1 MPPKQWGA
9 TITIAA
15 ANLCRGK
22 AMSSLRL
29 IAGKARKYQTP
40 APVSNPNICSLST
53 SSFSY
58 MTQEPIKTPAQLL
71 NNNNLGSLPLSQ
83 HGSLPRDASGLHRD
97 HSGGSSLGAQPD
109 DQHQPLPGQSGAGVN
124 ADQLDEKLQRLSLDE
139 PRGDRPFAPG
149 QRVSEY
155 EKALASQA
163 AKQDLGFQV
172 IKRSEPRSDGIRL
185 DNFPNEILT
194 HIFSHL
200 PPDCHSSVA
209 LVSKRFWALVTTH
222 HAWRM
227 AFMRYFPGHTILES
241 NGKAAATN
249 HSAETSFDVVRFET
263 RYFPRLTSLATWR
276 SEYLLRT
283 RHLRSLARGKPG
295 TPPGGGASGRV
306 GRAGKKS
313 SAVLTYNSKLPWQVT
328 GIHAVFLNGKK
339 PPRVMQGAGDLG
351 AASISD
357 PTTGK
362 IEKWGLEDLFTTPQL
377 DEVAPNLV
385 PYGLGEGP
393 AGVPNVMD
401 VSYTYG
407 MISGEGFPGGRP
419 FFRGVNE
426 MRGRYIGTEISAV
439 DAHLDI
445 PKILEMS
452 DAICSV
458 WIAKSS
464 TVTATTQS
472 MCGILTGSALGV
484 ITAYSLGWDTTGP
497 RYANGAVT
505 ARWVISPGV
514 PIISLKVDDSFNQ
527 KRKSS
532 SRVWAVA
539 LNALGEVYYLCDVP
553 IGQPVRASGE
563 DLTRNAWYAGRTV
576 YWHLVEATRRAARED
591 ELDKNATRGAYSPR
605 SPSNDMHLSKDQLVA
620 EAREIEKFMR
630 YKPSHFRKVCDGWDM
645 QRKLEVDF
653 ASDDGKGAGESIFVI
668 DCGVAENR
676 PASIQRYSRSL
687 IPVQVPPSEST
698 TPLAPV
704 STSLF
709 GSIGGFAN
717 RISPI
722 SESQGPLSPPPT
734 PKSPPMP
741 STVLHDWSEQ
751 VLELKGYSHDIILSV
766 ALDNSLPSL
775 FTLGEDPLHTANEAS
790 STTSPWAEHGARE
803 IPGRRTRFIVIGTNS
818 GAVLVWNAR
827 DDDRTREIQP
837 LRIFQTES
845 PEVSAVAASG
855 LYLVHGGSDGLVQ
868 AWDPLSSTVE
878 PIRTINARSNG
889 RVPRHMLVMN
899 PALREDSY
907 SAVGAIYLDPDP
919 TTLQGVVSFGAF
931 LRYWSYG
938 SHGHATG
945 RKRRV
950 RHSDIDTRLASRR
963 QGGAVSD
970 YIASEEAE
978 MHRENEQRAREYSR
992 RLKRF
997 GALGDL
1003 TEEEAILYAQMVSE
1017 EAYHAEEQR
1026 RASDSTAD
1034 ASLDTASSFS
1044 ENTVE
1049 TVTPDPSVIGPSTS
1063 ETNSVAEDDYEQQ
1076 IQQAIRLSLLEGV
1089 NNDAGQSPLESSRG
1103 NSSGDFDFP
1112 VNVTHKLK
1120 GGKKGKLSESSSPS
1134 ASHTPVGGPS
1144 WQTTT
1149 EDEDLA
1155 LALSL
1160 SMQDQ
1165 GGYSPP
1171 PSSDTDVGLG
1181 IQHEEFP
1188 SLPGDGVGKGK
1199 GKSVQRW

>member
-1 MPPKQWGA
+1 
-9 TITIAA
+9 
-15 ANLCRGK
+15 
-22 AMSSLRL
+22 
-29 IAGKARKYQTP
+29 
-40 APVSNPNICSLST
+40 
-53 SSFSY
+53 
-58 MTQEPIKTPAQLL
+58 MTQEPIKTPARLL
-71 NNNNLGSLPLSQ
+71 NNNHLDSLHLSQ
-83 HGSLPRDASGLHRD
+83 HGSLPHDASGLHRH
-97 HSGGSSLGAQPD
+97 HSGSSSHSRPGLD
-109 DQHQPLPGQSGAGVN
+109 DRHQPLPGDGGAGVS
-124 ADQLDEKLQRLSLDE
+124 ADQLDEKLRGLSLDE
-139 PRGDRPFAPG
+139 ARDDRPSAPG
-149 QRVSEY
+149 QRIAEY
-155 EKALASQA
+155 ERALTPQV

-172 IKRSEPRSDGIRL
+172 VKRSEPRPGSDGIRL

-227 AFMRYFPGHTILES
+227 AFLRYFPGHTILET
-241 NGKAAATN
+241 NGEAAATE
-249 HSAETSFDVVRFET
+249 SVTGPSSDVVRFET

-283 RHLRSLARGKPG
+283 RHLRSLARGKPA
-295 TPPGGGASGRV
+295 TPSGGSLSGRV

-328 GIHAVFLNGKK
+328 VIHAVFLNGKK
-339 PPRVMQGAGDLG
+339 PPRVIQGAGDLG

-362 IEKWGLEDLFTTPQL
+362 IEKWGVEDLFTTPQL
-377 DEVAPNLV
+377 DEVAPDLV

-393 AGVPNVMD
+393 AGIPNVMD

-426 MRGRYIGTEISAV
+426 MRGRYLGAEISAV
-439 DAHLDI
+439 DAHRDI
-445 PKILEMS
+445 PKIPEMS

-458 WIAKSS
+458 WISKSS
-464 TVTATTQS
+464 TVTSTTQS

-497 RYANGAVT
+497 RYANGDVT
-505 ARWVISPGV
+505 ARWIISPGV

-527 KRKSS
+527 KRKTS

-553 IGQPVRASGE
+553 VGNPVRASGE

-576 YWHLVEATRRAARED
+576 YWHLLEPTRRVARAD
-591 ELDKNATRGAYSPR
+591 ELDKNATRGTYSPR
-605 SPSNDMHLSKDQLVA
+605 SPSNSMHLSKDQLVA
-620 EAREIEKFMR
+620 EAREIEKFIR
-630 YKPSHFRKVCDGWDM
+630 YKPSHFRKVCEGWDM

-653 ASDDGKGAGESIFVI
+653 ASDDGKGAGEIIFVI
-668 DCGVAENR
+668 DCGVADDR
-676 PASIQRYSRSL
+676 PAAIKRLSRSL
-687 IPVQVPPSEST
+687 IPVQVPPSKLT

-722 SESQGPLSPPPT
+722 SESQTPLSPPPT

-741 STVLHDWSEQ
+741 STVIHDWSEQ
-751 VLELKGYSHDIILSV
+751 VLELKGYTHDIISSV
-766 ALDNSLPSL
+766 ALDNSPPSL

-790 STTSPWAEHGARE
+790 STTSPWADHGARE

-818 GAVLVWNAR
+818 GVVLVWNAR
-827 DDDRTREIQP
+827 DDDRACEIQP

-868 AWDPLSSTVE
+868 AWDPLASTVE

-889 RVPRHMLVMN
+889 RVPRQMLAMN

-907 SAVGAIYLDPDP
+907 SAVRAICLDPDP

-938 SHGHATG
+938 SQGHATG

-950 RHSDIDTRLASRR
+950 RHSDMDARLASRR
-963 QGGAVSD
+963 QGAAVSD

-978 MHRENEQRAREYSR
+978 MHRENEQQARECNR

-1017 EAYHAEEQR
+1017 EAFHAQEQR
-1026 RASDSTAD
+1026 RASDSAAD

-1049 TVTPDPSVIGPSTS
+1049 TLTPDPSVIGPSAS
-1063 ETNSVAEDDYEQQ
+1063 ETNGVIEDEYEQQ

-1089 NNDAGQSPLESSRG
+1089 NNDVEQSPLESSRG
-1103 NSSGDFDFP
+1103 NSSGDFDLS
-1112 VNVTHKLK
+1112 VNVKYSHV
-1120 GGKKGKLSESSSPS
+1120 GVKKGKQSESSSPPT
-1134 ASHTPVGGPS
+1134 SHTPIGGPS
-1144 WQTTT
+1144 WQTAT

-1165 GGYSPP
+1165 GRFSSP

-1181 IQHEEFP
+1181 IQQDEFP
-1188 SLPGDGVGKGK
+1188 SLPDDGIGEGKGK
-1199 GKSVQRW
+1199 GVQRW

>member
-1 MPPKQWGA
+1 
-9 TITIAA
+9 
-15 ANLCRGK
+15 
-22 AMSSLRL
+22 
-29 IAGKARKYQTP
+29 
-40 APVSNPNICSLST
+40 
-53 SSFSY
+53 
-58 MTQEPIKTPAQLL
+58 MTQEPLKTPAPLL
-71 NNNNLGSLPLSQ
+71 TNNHLDALHLSQ
-83 HGSLPRDASGLHRD
+83 HGSLPRDASGLDRGL
-97 HSGGSSLGAQPD
+97 SGSLGSQRLCHGQ
-109 DQHQPLPGQSGAGVN
+109 DQHQPLPGDDAGVN
-124 ADQLDEKLQRLSLDE
+124 ADQLDEKLRRLSLDE
-139 PRGDRPFAPG
+139 ALDDRTSVPG
-149 QRVSEY
+149 QRISEY
-155 EKALASQA
+155 EKALTSQA
-163 AKQDLGFQV
+163 AKQSLGFQV
-172 IKRSEPRSDGIRL
+172 VKRSEPRSDGIRL

-241 NGKAAATN
+241 NRRAATA
-249 HSAETSFDVVRFET
+249 SSVTGSSYDVMRFET

-295 TPPGGGASGRV
+295 TPPGGSLSGRV

-328 GIHAVFLNGKK
+328 NLHAVFLNGKK

-351 AASISD
+351 AATISD

-362 IEKWGLEDLFTTPQL
+362 TEKWGLEDLFTTPQL
-377 DEVAPNLV
+377 DEVAPNLL
-385 PYGLGEGP
+385 PYGLGDGP
-393 AGVPNVMD
+393 VGVPNVMD

-407 MISGEGFPGGRP
+407 MICGEGFPGGRP

-426 MRGRYIGTEISAV
+426 MRGRYIGSEISAV
-439 DAHLDI
+439 DTHLDI
-445 PKILEMS
+445 PKIPEMS

-464 TVTATTQS
+464 TVTSTAQS
-472 MCGILTGSALGV
+472 MCGILTGSALGI

-497 RYANGAVT
+497 RYANGDVT
-505 ARWVISPGV
+505 ARWAISPGV

-532 SRVWAVA
+532 SRIWAVA

-553 IGQPVRASGE
+553 VGKPVRATGE
-563 DLTRNAWYAGRTV
+563 DLTRNAWYAGRTA
-576 YWHLVEATRRAARED
+576 YWHLLEATRRVARED
-591 ELDKNATRGAYSPR
+591 ELDKNATRGGYSPR
-605 SPSNDMHLSKDQLVA
+605 SPSAGMHLSQEQLVA
-620 EAREIEKFMR
+620 EAREIEKYMR
-630 YKPSHFRKVCDGWDM
+630 YRPSHFRKVCEGWDM

-668 DCGVAENR
+668 DCGLAENR
-676 PASIQRYSRSL
+676 PAGIQRYSRSL
-687 IPVQVPPSEST
+687 IPVQATPSEST

-704 STSLF
+704 TTSLF

-717 RISPI
+717 RISPV
-722 SESQGPLSPPPT
+722 SESHTPLSPPPT
-734 PKSPPMP
+734 PMSPPVP
-741 STVLHDWSEQ
+741 STVIHDWSEQ
-751 VLELKGYSHDIILSV
+751 AFELKGYSHDVVTSV
-766 ALDNSLPSL
+766 ALDNSLSSL

-790 STTSPWAEHGARE
+790 STTSPWADHGARE
-803 IPGRRTRFIVIGTNS
+803 IPGRRTRFIAIGTNS

-827 DDDRTREIQP
+827 DDDRARGIQP
-837 LRIFQTES
+837 LRILQTES
-845 PEVSAVAASG
+845 PEVTAVAASG

-868 AWDPLSSTVE
+868 AWDPLASTVE

-899 PALREDSY
+899 PALQENTY
-907 SAVGAIYLDPDP
+907 FAVRAICLDPDS

-938 SHGHATG
+938 SNGHTTG

-950 RHSDIDTRLASRR
+950 RHSDMDARLASRR
-963 QGGAVSD
+963 QGHAVSG

-978 MHRENEQRAREYSR
+978 MRRENEQQAREHSR

-1017 EAYHAEEQR
+1017 EAHHAEEQR
-1026 RASDSTAD
+1026 RASDSAAD
-1034 ASLDTASSFS
+1034 ASLDTASSVS
-1044 ENTVE
+1044 ENTVS
-1049 TVTPDPSVIGPSTS
+1049 TLTPDPSVVGPSAPETS
-1063 ETNSVAEDDYEQQ
+1063 GVVEDEYEQQ
-1076 IQQAIRLSLLEGV
+1076 IQQAIRLSLMEGV
-1089 NNDAGQSPLESSRG
+1089 NNDVAHSPIESSRG

-1112 VNVTHKLK
+1112 VNVRYKLK
-1120 GGKKGKLSESSSPS
+1120 GGKKGKQSESSSPS
-1134 ASHTPVGGPS
+1134 ASHTPIVDGPS

-1165 GGYSPP
+1165 ERYSPP
-1171 PSSDTDVGLG
+1171 PQSSDADLG
-1181 IQHEEFP
+1181 ISVQHEEFP
-1188 SLPGDGVGKGK
+1188 SLPGDGAGKVK

>member
-1 MPPKQWGA
+1 
-9 TITIAA
+9 
-15 ANLCRGK
+15 
-22 AMSSLRL
+22 
-29 IAGKARKYQTP
+29 
-40 APVSNPNICSLST
+40 
-53 SSFSY
+53 
-58 MTQEPIKTPAQLL
+58 MTQEPLKTPAQLPA
-71 NNNNLGSLPLSQ
+71 NNHLDSLQLPQ
-83 HGSLPRDASGLHRD
+83 HGSLHRDASGPGRGLP
-97 HSGGSSLGAQPD
+97 GFSLGSQRLRLDPAE
-109 DQHQPLPGQSGAGVN
+109 HQGREAGVN
-124 ADQLDEKLQRLSLDE
+124 AERLDEKLQQLSLD
-139 PRGDRPFAPG
+139 GAHDGRPSVPG
-149 QRVSEY
+149 QRVYEY
-155 EKALASQA
+155 EKASTPQAS
-163 AKQDLGFQV
+163 KQGLGFQV
-172 IKRSEPRSDGIRL
+172 IKRSEPHADGL
-185 DNFPNEILT
+185 SLEDFPNEILT

-227 AFMRYFPGHTILES
+227 AFMRFFPGHTILEN
-241 NGKAAATN
+241 NGKAAAAT
-249 HSAETSFDVVRFET
+249 HSMTGPSSDVVRFET
-263 RYFPRLTSLATWR
+263 RYFPRLTPLATWR

-295 TPPGGGASGRV
+295 PPAGGSVSGRV
-306 GRAGKKS
+306 GRGGKKS

-328 GIHAVFLNGKK
+328 NLHAVFLNGKK

-351 AASISD
+351 AATISD

-362 IEKWGLEDLFTTPQL
+362 IEKWGIEDLYTTPQL

-385 PYGLGEGP
+385 PYGLGDGP

-419 FFRGVNE
+419 YFRGVNE
-426 MRGRYIGTEISAV
+426 MRGRYVGAEISAV
-439 DAHLDI
+439 DTHPDI
-445 PKILEMS
+445 PKIPEMS

-472 MCGILTGSALGV
+472 MCGMLTGSALGI

-497 RYANGAVT
+497 RYANGDVT
-505 ARWVISPGV
+505 ARWVVSPGV
-514 PIISLKVDDSFNQ
+514 PIISLKVDDGFNQ

-553 IGQPVRASGE
+553 VGKPGRTTGE
-563 DLTRNAWYAGRTV
+563 DMTRNAWYAGRTA
-576 YWHLVEATRRAARED
+576 YWHLLEATRRVARED
-591 ELDKNATRGAYSPR
+591 EADKNATRGGYSPR
-605 SPSNDMHLSKDQLVA
+605 SPSLDMHLSKEQIVA

-630 YKPSHFRKVCDGWDM
+630 YRPSHFRKVCEGWDM

-668 DCGVAENR
+668 DCGLAENR
-676 PASIQRYSRSL
+676 PVSIQRYSRSL
-687 IPVQVPPSEST
+687 IPVQGTPSESS

-704 STSLF
+704 PTSLF

-717 RISPI
+717 RISPV
-722 SESQGPLSPPPT
+722 SESQAPLSPPPT
-734 PKSPPMP
+734 PKSPPVP
-741 STVLHDWSEQ
+741 STVLHDWFKQGFEF
-751 VLELKGYSHDIILSV
+751 KGHGHDTILSV
-766 ALDNSLPSL
+766 ALDNSLTSL
-775 FTLGEDPLHTANEAS
+775 YTLGEDPLHTANEAS

-803 IPGRRTRFIVIGTNS
+803 IPGRRTRFIIAGTNS

-827 DDDRTREIQP
+827 DDDRTRDIQP
-837 LRIFQTES
+837 LRILQTES

-868 AWDPLSSTVE
+868 AWDPLASTTD

-899 PALREDSY
+899 PALQEETY
-907 SAVGAIYLDPDP
+907 SAAKAIYLDPDS

-938 SHGHATG
+938 SNGHATG

-950 RHSDIDTRLASRR
+950 RHADMDARLASRR
-963 QGGAVSD
+963 QGHAVSG

-978 MHRENEQRAREYSR
+978 MRREDEQQAREHNR

-1003 TEEEAILYAQMVSE
+1003 TEEEALLYAQMVSQ
-1017 EAYHAEEQR
+1017 EAYHVEEQR
-1026 RASDSTAD
+1026 RASDSAAD

-1049 TVTPDPSVIGPSTS
+1049 TLTPDPSVADPVAS
-1063 ETNSVAEDDYEQQ
+1063 ETSGMAEDDEYEQQ

-1089 NNDAGQSPLESSRG
+1089 NNGVEQSPVDSSRG
-1103 NSSGDFDFP
+1103 NSSVDFDQP
-1112 VNVTHKLK
+1112 VNVKYKPK
-1120 GGKKGKLSESSSPS
+1120 GGKKGKQSGASSGGSPS
-1134 ASHTPVGGPS
+1134 ASHTPVGGGAS
-1144 WQTTT
+1144 SSRLSTT

-1155 LALSL
+1155 IALSL

-1165 GGYSPP
+1165 GGGYSPP
-1171 PSSDTDVGLG
+1171 GMSSSTMMGRSAYLEAAAGVDEED
-1181 IQHEEFP
+1181 EFP
-1188 SLPGDGVGKGK
+1188 SLPGEGKGK
-1199 GKSVQRW
+1199 GVQRW

>member
-1 MPPKQWGA
+1 
-9 TITIAA
+9 
-15 ANLCRGK
+15 
-22 AMSSLRL
+22 
-29 IAGKARKYQTP
+29 
-40 APVSNPNICSLST
+40 
-53 SSFSY
+53 
-58 MTQEPIKTPAQLL
+58 MTQEPIKTPKQLL
-71 NNNNLGSLPLSQ
+71 SNSNLDSLHLSQ
-83 HGSLPRDASGLHRD
+83 HGSLPRDASGLRRD
-97 HSGGSSLGAQPD
+97 LSGGLSHSRLGPD
-109 DQHQPLPGQSGAGVN
+109 DQRQPLPDESGAGVN
-124 ADQLDEKLQRLSLDE
+124 ADQLDKKLQRLTLGE
-139 PRGDRPFAPG
+139 ALHDRPSVPG
-149 QRVSEY
+149 QRISEY
-155 EKALASQA
+155 EKALASQT
-163 AKQDLGFQV
+163 AKQDVGFQV
-172 IKRSEPRSDGIRL
+172 VKRSEPRSDGIRL

-227 AFMRYFPGHTILES
+227 AFMRYFPGHTILD
-241 NGKAAATN
+241 NHAKADATN
-249 HSAETSFDVVRFET
+249 SGTATAPSSDILRFET

-295 TPPGGGASGRV
+295 TPAGGTLSGRV
-306 GRAGKKS
+306 GRAGKKN

-328 GIHAVFLNGKK
+328 NIHAVFLNGKK
-339 PPRVMQGAGDLG
+339 PPRVVQGAGDLG
-351 AASISD
+351 AASVSD

-362 IEKWGLEDLFTTPQL
+362 IEKWGLEDLFSMPQL
-377 DEVAPNLV
+377 DEVAPNLL
-385 PYGLGEGP
+385 PYGLGDGP
-393 AGVPNVMD
+393 AGVPNTMD

-407 MISGEGFPGGRP
+407 VVAGEGFPGGRP
-419 FFRGVNE
+419 FFRGINVP
-426 MRGRYIGTEISAV
+426 RGRYIGAEISAV
-439 DAHLDI
+439 DAHPDI
-445 PKILEMS
+445 PKIPEMS

-464 TVTATTQS
+464 AVTSTTQS

-484 ITAYSLGWDTTGP
+484 VTAYSLGWDTTGP
-497 RYANGAVT
+497 RYANGDVT
-505 ARWVISPGV
+505 ARWIISPGV

-527 KRKSS
+527 KRKST

-553 IGQPVRASGE
+553 VGKPVRASGE
-563 DLTRNAWYAGRTV
+563 DMTRNAWYTGRTV
-576 YWHLVEATRRAARED
+576 YWHLLDATRRVARED

-605 SPSNDMHLSKDQLVA
+605 SPSNGMHLSKEQLVA

-630 YKPSHFRKVCDGWDM
+630 YRPSHFRKVCDGWDM

-653 ASDDGKGAGESIFVI
+653 ASDDGKGAGENIFVI
-668 DCGVAENR
+668 DCGTAENR
-676 PASIQRYSRSL
+676 HASIQRYSRSL
-687 IPVQVPPSEST
+687 IPAQKPPSEST
-698 TPLAPV
+698 TPVAPI

-709 GSIGGFAN
+709 GSIGGFDH
-717 RISPI
+717 RISPV
-722 SESQGPLSPPPT
+722 SESQTPLSPPPT
-734 PKSPPMP
+734 PKSPPVP
-741 STVLHDWSEQ
+741 STVIHDWSEQ
-751 VLELKGYSHDIILSV
+751 ALELKGYSHDIITSV

-790 STTSPWAEHGARE
+790 STTSPWADHGSRE

-827 DDDRTREIQP
+827 DDDKTRGIQP
-837 LRIFQTES
+837 LRILQTES

-868 AWDPLSSTVE
+868 AWDPLASIVE
-878 PIRTINARSNG
+878 PIRTINARSNS
-889 RVPRHMLVMN
+889 RVPRQMLVMN
-899 PALREDSY
+899 PALRENTY
-907 SAVGAIYLDPDP
+907 SAVGAIFLDPDP

-938 SHGHATG
+938 SQGHAAG

-950 RHSDIDTRLASRR
+950 RHADMDNRLASRR
-963 QGGAVSD
+963 QGAAVTD

-978 MHRENEQRAREYSR
+978 MHREDEQQAREYSR

-1026 RASDSTAD
+1026 RASDSAAD

-1049 TVTPDPSVIGPSTS
+1049 TVTPDPSIVEPSAS
-1063 ETNSVAEDDYEQQ
+1063 EANGVAESEYEQQ
-1076 IQQAIRLSLLEGV
+1076 IQQAIRLSLMESVGNEG
-1089 NNDAGQSPLESSRG
+1089 GQSPIETSRG
-1103 NSSGDFDFP
+1103 NSSGDFDLP
-1112 VNVTHKLK
+1112 VNVKYK
-1120 GGKKGKLSESSSPS
+1120 PESSKKGKQSESGSPS
-1134 ASHTPVGGPS
+1134 SSHTPVGGPL
-1144 WQTTT
+1144 WQTTS

-1155 LALSL
+1155 IALSL

-1171 PSSDTDVGLG
+1171 PSSDPDVGLG
-1181 IQHEEFP
+1181 AQHEEFP
-1188 SLPGDGVGKGK
+1188 SLPGDGFGKGK
-1199 GKSVQRW
+1199 GKTVQRW

>member
-1 MPPKQWGA
+1 
-9 TITIAA
+9 
-15 ANLCRGK
+15 
-22 AMSSLRL
+22 
-29 IAGKARKYQTP
+29 
-40 APVSNPNICSLST
+40 
-53 SSFSY
+53 
-58 MTQEPIKTPAQLL
+58 
-71 NNNNLGSLPLSQ
+71 
-83 HGSLPRDASGLHRD
+83 
-97 HSGGSSLGAQPD
+97 
-109 DQHQPLPGQSGAGVN
+109 
-124 ADQLDEKLQRLSLDE
+124 
-139 PRGDRPFAPG
+139 
-149 QRVSEY
+149 
-155 EKALASQA
+155 
-163 AKQDLGFQV
+163 
-172 IKRSEPRSDGIRL
+172 
-185 DNFPNEILT
+185 
-194 HIFSHL
+194 
-200 PPDCHSSVA
+200 
-209 LVSKRFWALVTTH
+209 
-222 HAWRM
+222 M

-241 NGKAAATN
+241 NGKAAAAN
-249 HSAETSFDVVRFET
+249 SSDVLRFET

-283 RHLRSLARGKPG
+283 RHLRNLARGKPG
-295 TPPGGGASGRV
+295 TPSGGTLSGRV

-328 GIHAVFLNGKK
+328 NLHAVFLNGKK
-339 PPRVMQGAGDLG
+339 PPRVMQAAGDLG
-351 AASISD
+351 AATISD

-385 PYGLGEGP
+385 PYGLGDGP
-393 AGVPNVMD
+393 AGGPNVMD

-426 MRGRYIGTEISAV
+426 IRGRYIGAEISAV
-439 DAHLDI
+439 DTHLDI
-445 PKILEMS
+445 PKIPEMS

-464 TVTATTQS
+464 SVTSTTQS
-472 MCGILTGSALGV
+472 MCGMLTGSALGI

-497 RYANGAVT
+497 RYANGDVT

-514 PIISLKVDDSFNQ
+514 PIISLKVDDGFNQ
-527 KRKSS
+527 KRKST

-553 IGQPVRASGE
+553 IGKPVRATGE
-563 DLTRNAWYAGRTV
+563 DMTRNAWYAGRTV
-576 YWHLVEATRRAARED
+576 YWHLLEATRRMARED
-591 ELDKNATRGAYSPR
+591 ELDKNATRGGYSPR
-605 SPSNDMHLSKDQLVA
+605 SPSANMHLSRDQLVA

-630 YKPSHFRKVCDGWDM
+630 YRPSHFRKVCEGWDM

-668 DCGVAENR
+668 DCGLAENH
-676 PASIQRYSRSL
+676 PAGIQRYSRSL
-687 IPVQVPPSEST
+687 ISVQATPSEST

-722 SESQGPLSPPPT
+722 SESHTPLSPPPT
-734 PKSPPMP
+734 PKSPPVP
-741 STVLHDWSEQ
+741 STVIHDWSKQ
-751 VLELKGYSHDIILSV
+751 VFDLKGYSHDIVTSA
-766 ALDNSLPSL
+766 ALDNSLSSL

-790 STTSPWAEHGARE
+790 STTSPWADHGARE
-803 IPGRRTRFIVIGTNS
+803 IPGRRTRFILIGTNT
-818 GAVLVWNAR
+818 GAVLIWNAR
-827 DDDRTREIQP
+827 DDDGTRETQP
-837 LRIFQTES
+837 LRILQTES

-868 AWDPLSSTVE
+868 AWDPLASTVE

-889 RVPRHMLVMN
+889 RVPRHMLIMN
-899 PALREDSY
+899 PALHENTY
-907 SAVGAIYLDPDP
+907 AAVRAIYLDPDP

-938 SHGHATG
+938 SNGHTAG

-950 RHSDIDTRLASRR
+950 RHTDMDARLASRR
-963 QGGAVSD
+963 QGHAVSG

-978 MHRENEQRAREYSR
+978 MRRENEQQAREHSR

-1003 TEEEAILYAQMVSE
+1003 TEEEALLYAQMVSE
-1017 EAYHAEEQR
+1017 EAFHAEEQR
-1026 RASDSTAD
+1026 RASDSAAD
-1034 ASLDTASSFS
+1034 ASLDTASSVS
-1044 ENTVE
+1044 ENTVS
-1049 TVTPDPSVIGPSTS
+1049 TLTPDPSVAGPSAS
-1063 ETNSVAEDDYEQQ
+1063 ETSGVPEDEYEQQ
-1076 IQQAIRLSLLEGV
+1076 IQQAIRLSLMEGV
-1089 NNDAGQSPLESSRG
+1089 NNDVAQSPLESSRG
-1103 NSSGDFDFP
+1103 NSSGDFDFS
-1112 VNVTHKLK
+1112 VNVKYKHKA
-1120 GGKKGKLSESSSPS
+1120 GKKGKQSESGSPS

-1144 WQTTT
+1144 QYTAT

-1165 GGYSPP
+1165 GGYSSPP
-1171 PSSDTDVGLG
+1171 QQPSDADLALD
-1181 IQHEEFP
+1181 IQREEFP

>member
-1 MPPKQWGA
+1 
-9 TITIAA
+9 
-15 ANLCRGK
+15 
-22 AMSSLRL
+22 
-29 IAGKARKYQTP
+29 
-40 APVSNPNICSLST
+40 
-53 SSFSY
+53 
-58 MTQEPIKTPAQLL
+58 MTQEPTKTPAELPNDNPL
-71 NNNNLGSLPLSQ
+71 DSLHLSQ
-83 HGSLPRDASGLHRD
+83 HGSLSRDASGLRRD
-97 HSGGSSLGAQPD
+97 HSGGSGVGPQRSRPGPD
-109 DQHQPLPGQSGAGVN
+109 DQHQPLSGDGDGDGDGDAGVDAGVD
-124 ADQLDEKLQRLSLDE
+124 ADRLDEELRRLSLGEARD
-139 PRGDRPFAPG
+139 GRPSAPG
-149 QRVSEY
+149 QRISEY
-155 EKALASQA
+155 EKALTSQA
-163 AKQDLGFQV
+163 ARKGLGFQV
-172 IKRSEPRSDGIRL
+172 VKRSEPRSDGTRL

-227 AFMRYFPGHTILES
+227 AFMRYFPGHTVLES
-241 NGKAAATN
+241 SGKAAAAAATAAAAYG
-249 HSAETSFDVVRFET
+249 AEPCRDVVRFET

-295 TPPGGGASGRV
+295 TPTGGSLSGRV

-328 GIHAVFLNGKK
+328 SIHAVFSNGKK
-339 PPRVMQGAGDLG
+339 PPRVVQGAGDLG
-351 AASISD
+351 AATISD

-362 IEKWGLEDLFTTPQL
+362 IEKWGLEDPFATPQL

-407 MISGEGFPGGRP
+407 MVSGEGFPGGRP

-426 MRGRYIGTEISAV
+426 LRGRYLGAEISAV

-445 PKILEMS
+445 PKIPEMS
-452 DAICSV
+452 DAVCSV

-472 MCGILTGSALGV
+472 VCGILTGSALGV

-497 RYANGAVT
+497 RYANGDVT
-505 ARWVISPGV
+505 ARWAVSPGV
-514 PIISLKVDDSFNQ
+514 PIVSLKADDGLNQ
-527 KRKSS
+527 KRRSS

-553 IGQPVRASGE
+553 VGSPVRAAGE
-563 DLTRNAWYAGRTV
+563 DLTRNAWYAGRTA
-576 YWHLVEATRRAARED
+576 YWHLLEATRRVARGD

-630 YKPSHFRKVCDGWDM
+630 YKPSHFRKVCQGWDM

-653 ASDDGKGAGESIFVI
+653 AGDDGKGAGENVFVI
-668 DCGVAENR
+668 DRGVAENR
-676 PASIQRYSRSL
+676 PARVQRYSRSL
-687 IPVQVPPSEST
+687 MPAQAPSGEST

-704 STSLF
+704 YTTSLF
-709 GSIGGFAN
+709 GSIGGFAH
-717 RISPI
+717 RISPA
-722 SESQGPLSPPPT
+722 SEPQAPLSPPPT

-741 STVLHDWSEQ
+741 STVIHDWSEQ
-751 VLELKGYSHDIILSV
+751 VLELRGHSRDVITSV

-775 FTLGEDPLHTANEAS
+775 FTLGEDPLHVANEAS
-790 STTSPWAEHGARE
+790 STTSPWADHGARE
-803 IPGRRTRFIVIGTNS
+803 IPGRRARFIVIGTDS

-827 DDDRTREIQP
+827 DDDGARQIQP
-837 LRIFQTES
+837 LRILQTES

-868 AWDPLSSTVE
+868 AWDPLASTAE

-899 PALREDSY
+899 PALQQDSY
-907 SAVGAIYLDPDP
+907 HAVGAICLDPDP
-919 TTLQGVVSFGAF
+919 TALQGVVSFGAF
-931 LRYWSYG
+931 MRYWSYG
-938 SHGHATG
+938 SQAHAAG

-978 MHRENEQRAREYSR
+978 MHRENEQQAREYNR

-1003 TEEEAILYAQMVSE
+1003 TEEEAMLYAQMVSE
-1017 EAYHAEEQR
+1017 EAFHADEQR
-1026 RASDSTAD
+1026 RASDSAAD

-1044 ENTVE
+1044 ENTAE
-1049 TVTPDPSVIGPSTS
+1049 TLTPDPSVVGPSAS
-1063 ETNSVAEDDYEQQ
+1063 EANGAADDDEYEQQ
-1076 IQQAIRLSLLEGV
+1076 IQQAVRLSLLEGV
-1089 NNDAGQSPLESSRG
+1089 SNDAGQSSVESSRG
-1103 NSSGDFDFP
+1103 NSSGNFDFP
-1112 VNVTHKLK
+1112 VSVKYKPK
-1120 GGKKGKLSESSSPS
+1120 GGKNGKPSEPSEPS
-1134 ASHTPVGGPS
+1134 ASHHTPVGGPS
-1144 WQTTT
+1144 WQATA

-1165 GGYSPP
+1165 GGCSPR
-1171 PSSDTDVGLG
+1171 PSSSDAGVGLG
-1181 IQHEEFP
+1181 IQDEEFP

-1199 GKSVQRW
+1199 GKGVQRW

>member
-1 MPPKQWGA
+1 
-9 TITIAA
+9 
-15 ANLCRGK
+15 
-22 AMSSLRL
+22 
-29 IAGKARKYQTP
+29 
-40 APVSNPNICSLST
+40 
-53 SSFSY
+53 
-58 MTQEPIKTPAQLL
+58 
-71 NNNNLGSLPLSQ
+71 
-83 HGSLPRDASGLHRD
+83 
-97 HSGGSSLGAQPD
+97 
-109 DQHQPLPGQSGAGVN
+109 
-124 ADQLDEKLQRLSLDE
+124 
-139 PRGDRPFAPG
+139 
-149 QRVSEY
+149 
-155 EKALASQA
+155 
-163 AKQDLGFQV
+163 
-172 IKRSEPRSDGIRL
+172 
-185 DNFPNEILT
+185 
-194 HIFSHL
+194 
-200 PPDCHSSVA
+200 
-209 LVSKRFWALVTTH
+209 
-222 HAWRM
+222 
-227 AFMRYFPGHTILES
+227 MRYFPGHTILEN
-241 NGKAAATN
+241 NGRAATTK
-249 HSAETSFDVVRFET
+249 HGAESSFDVVRFET

-283 RHLRSLARGKPG
+283 RHLRSVARGKPG
-295 TPPGGGASGRV
+295 TPPGGTTSGRI
-306 GRAGKKS
+306 GRSGKKS
-313 SAVLTYNSKLPWQVT
+313 SAVLTYNSKLPWQIT
-328 GIHAVFLNGKK
+328 NIHAVFKNGKK
-339 PPRVMQGAGDLG
+339 PPRVLQGAGDLG
-351 AASISD
+351 AATISD

-385 PYGLGEGP
+385 PYGLGDGP
-393 AGVPNVMD
+393 AGGPNVMD

-407 MISGEGFPGGRP
+407 MVSGEGFPGGRP

-426 MRGRYIGTEISAV
+426 MRGRYIGAEISAV

-445 PKILEMS
+445 PKIPEMM

-464 TVTATTQS
+464 TITATTQS
-472 MCGILTGSALGV
+472 MCGILTGSALGI

-497 RYANGAVT
+497 RYANGDVT
-505 ARWVISPGV
+505 ARWAVSPGV
-514 PIISLKVDDSFNQ
+514 PIISLKVDDGFNQ

-553 IGQPVRASGE
+553 VGKPVRASEE
-563 DLTRNAWYAGRTV
+563 DKTRNAWYAGRTV
-576 YWHLVEATRRAARED
+576 YWHLLEATRRVARED

-605 SPSNDMHLSKDQLVA
+605 SPSNNMHLSKDQLVA

-630 YKPSHFRKVCDGWDM
+630 YRPSHFRKVCDGWDM

-653 ASDDGKGAGESIFVI
+653 ASDDGKGAGENIFVV
-668 DCGVAENR
+668 DCGVTENH
-676 PASIQRYSRSL
+676 PAGIHRYSRAL
-687 IPVQVPPSEST
+687 IPVQVSASESA
-698 TPLAPV
+698 TPLASV

-709 GSIGGFAN
+709 GSIGGFAH

-722 SESQGPLSPPPT
+722 SESQAPLSPPPT
-734 PKSPPMP
+734 PKSPPVP
-741 STVLHDWSEQ
+741 STVIHDWSE
-751 VLELKGYSHDIILSV
+751 LSLDLKGYRHDIISST

-790 STTSPWAEHGARE
+790 STTSPWADHGARE
-803 IPGRRTRFIVIGTNS
+803 IPGRRTRFIVVGTNS

-827 DDDRTREIQP
+827 DDDRTREMQP

-889 RVPRHMLVMN
+889 RVPRHMVVMN
-899 PALREDSY
+899 PALQENTY
-907 SAVGAIYLDPDP
+907 AAVRAIYLDPDP

-938 SHGHATG
+938 SNGHAAV

-1017 EAYHAEEQR
+1017 EAFHAEEQR
-1026 RASDSTAD
+1026 RASDSAAD
-1034 ASLDTASSFS
+1034 ASLDTASSLS

-1049 TVTPDPSVIGPSTS
+1049 TLTPDPSIVGPSS
-1063 ETNSVAEDDYEQQ
+1063 SGANAPAEDEYEQQ
-1076 IQQAIRLSLLEGV
+1076 IQQAIRLSLMEGV
-1089 NNDAGQSPLESSRG
+1089 NNDVAQSPIESSRG

-1112 VNVTHKLK
+1112 VNVSYKLK
-1120 GGKKGKLSESSSPS
+1120 SGKKGKTSESSSPS
-1134 ASHTPVGGPS
+1134 ASHTPIGGPS
-1144 WQTTT
+1144 WRTTT

-1171 PSSDTDVGLG
+1171 PSSHADTGLG
-1181 IQHEEFP
+1181 IRHDEFP
-1188 SLPGDGVGKGK
+1188 SLPGDGVGKAKGK
-1199 GKSVQRW
+1199 GVQRWS

>member
-1 MPPKQWGA
+1 
-9 TITIAA
+9 
-15 ANLCRGK
+15 
-22 AMSSLRL
+22 
-29 IAGKARKYQTP
+29 
-40 APVSNPNICSLST
+40 
-53 SSFSY
+53 
-58 MTQEPIKTPAQLL
+58 MTQEPLKTPAPLL
-71 NNNNLGSLPLSQ
+71 NTNHLDSLHLSQ
-83 HGSLPRDASGLHRD
+83 HGSLPRDASGLGRD
-97 HSGGSSLGAQPD
+97 RSGSSLGAQHLRPGP
-109 DQHQPLPGQSGAGVN
+109 DQHQPLPGGDAGVN
-124 ADQLDEKLQRLSLDE
+124 ADQLDEKLRRLSLDK
-139 PRGDRPFAPG
+139 GLDDRPSVPG
-149 QRVSEY
+149 QRISEY
-155 EKALASQA
+155 EKALNPQA
-163 AKQDLGFQV
+163 AKQGPGFQV

-241 NGKAAATN
+241 NGKAAAAHPLTGP
-249 HSAETSFDVVRFET
+249 SSDVMRFET

-295 TPPGGGASGRV
+295 TPSGGSLSGRV
-306 GRAGKKS
+306 GRAGKKA

-328 GIHAVFLNGKK
+328 NLHAVFLNGKK

-351 AASISD
+351 AATISD

-377 DEVAPNLV
+377 DEAAPNLV
-385 PYGLGEGP
+385 PYGLGDGP

-407 MISGEGFPGGRP
+407 MISGEGFP
-419 FFRGVNE
+419 
-426 MRGRYIGTEISAV
+426 EISAV
-439 DAHLDI
+439 DTHPDI
-445 PKILEMS
+445 PKIPEMS

-464 TVTATTQS
+464 TVTSTTQS
-472 MCGILTGSALGV
+472 MCGMLTGSALGI
-484 ITAYSLGWDTTGP
+484 ITAYSLGWDSTGP
-497 RYANGAVT
+497 RYANGDVT

-539 LNALGEVYYLCDVP
+539 LDALGEVYYLCDVP
-553 IGQPVRASGE
+553 IGKPVRASAE
-563 DLTRNAWYAGRTV
+563 EMTRNAWYAGRTV
-576 YWHLVEATRRAARED
+576 YWHLLEATRRIARED
-591 ELDKNATRGAYSPR
+591 ELDKNATRGGYSPR
-605 SPSNDMHLSKDQLVA
+605 SPSASMHLSQEQLVA

-630 YKPSHFRKVCDGWDM
+630 YRPSHFRKVCEGWDM

-653 ASDDGKGAGESIFVI
+653 ASDDSKGAGESIFVI
-668 DCGVAENR
+668 DCGLAENR
-676 PASIQRYSRSL
+676 PAGIQRYSRSL
-687 IPVQVPPSEST
+687 IPVQASPSEST

-722 SESQGPLSPPPT
+722 SESHTPLSPPPT

-741 STVLHDWSEQ
+741 LTVIHDWSKQEFD
-751 VLELKGYSHDIILSV
+751 LRGYSHDVVTSV
-766 ALDNSLPSL
+766 ALDNSLSSL

-790 STTSPWAEHGARE
+790 SMTSPWADHGARE
-803 IPGRRTRFIVIGTNS
+803 IPGRRTRFIVIGTNR

-837 LRIFQTES
+837 LRILQTES
-845 PEVSAVAASG
+845 PEVTAVAASG
-855 LYLVHGGSDGLVQ
+855 LYLVHGGNDGLVQ
-868 AWDPLSSTVE
+868 AWDPLASTVE

-899 PALREDSY
+899 PALQESTY
-907 SAVGAIYLDPDP
+907 AAVRAIHLDPDP

-938 SHGHATG
+938 SNGHAAG

-950 RHSDIDTRLASRR
+950 RHSDMDARLASRR
-963 QGGAVSD
+963 QGHAVSG

-978 MHRENEQRAREYSR
+978 MRRENEQQAREHSR

-1003 TEEEAILYAQMVSE
+1003 TEEEALLYAQMVSE
-1017 EAYHAEEQR
+1017 EAYNVEEQR
-1026 RASDSTAD
+1026 RASDSAAD
-1034 ASLDTASSFS
+1034 ASLDTASSVS
-1044 ENTVE
+1044 ENTVS
-1049 TVTPDPSVIGPSTS
+1049 TLTPDPSVAGLSAS
-1063 ETNSVAEDDYEQQ
+1063 ETSGVAEDEYEQQ
-1076 IQQAIRLSLLEGV
+1076 IQQAIRLSLMEGV
-1089 NNDAGQSPLESSRG
+1089 NNDVAQSPLDSRG

-1112 VNVTHKLK
+1112 VNVKYKHK
-1120 GGKKGKLSESSSPS
+1120 GGKKGTGSPS

-1144 WQTTT
+1144 RHTTT

-1165 GGYSPP
+1165 ERYSPP
-1171 PSSDTDVGLG
+1171 PQSADADLGLG

-1188 SLPGDGVGKGK
+1188 ILPGDGAGKRK

>member
-1 MPPKQWGA
+1 
-9 TITIAA
+9 
-15 ANLCRGK
+15 
-22 AMSSLRL
+22 
-29 IAGKARKYQTP
+29 
-40 APVSNPNICSLST
+40 
-53 SSFSY
+53 
-58 MTQEPIKTPAQLL
+58 MTQEPLKTPNQLP
-71 NNNNLGSLPLSQ
+71 NNNHLDSLHLSQ
-83 HGSLPRDASGLHRD
+83 HGSLPRDASSLRRD
-97 HSGGSSLGAQPD
+97 HSGGSSHSRLGPD
-109 DQHQPLPGQSGAGVN
+109 GQHQPLPDESGAGVN
-124 ADQLDEKLQRLSLDE
+124 ADQLDDELRRLSLDE
-139 PRGDRPFAPG
+139 ARDDRPSAPG
-149 QRVSEY
+149 QRISEY
-155 EKALASQA
+155 EKALTPQA
-163 AKQDLGFQV
+163 AKQDVGFQV
-172 IKRSEPRSDGIRL
+172 IKRSEPRSDGIHL

-241 NGKAAATN
+241 NDNAATPK
-249 HSAETSFDVVRFET
+249 SVTGPSSDIVRFET

-295 TPPGGGASGRV
+295 TPPGGSLSGRV

-328 GIHAVFLNGKK
+328 NIHAVFLNGKK
-339 PPRVMQGAGDLG
+339 PPRVIQGAGDLG

-362 IEKWGLEDLFTTPQL
+362 IEKWGLEDLFTMPQL

-385 PYGLGEGP
+385 PFGLGDGP
-393 AGVPNVMD
+393 TGIPNIMD

-407 MISGEGFPGGRP
+407 VVSGEGFPGGRP
-419 FFRGVNE
+419 FFRGISVP
-426 MRGRYIGTEISAV
+426 RGRYIGAEISAV
-439 DAHLDI
+439 DAHPDI
-445 PKILEMS
+445 PKIPEMS

-484 ITAYSLGWDTTGP
+484 VTAYSLGWDTTGP
-497 RYANGAVT
+497 RYANGDVT
-505 ARWVISPGV
+505 ARWIISPGV
-514 PIISLKVDDSFNQ
+514 PIVSLKVDDSFNQ

-532 SRVWAVA
+532 SRIWAVA

-553 IGQPVRASGE
+553 VGKPVRGSGE

-576 YWHLVEATRRAARED
+576 YWHLLDATRRVARED

-605 SPSNDMHLSKDQLVA
+605 SPSNNMHLSKDQIVA

-653 ASDDGKGAGESIFVI
+653 ASDDGKGAGENIFVI
-668 DCGVAENR
+668 DCGMAENC

-687 IPVQVPPSEST
+687 IPVQNPSNEST
-698 TPLAPV
+698 TPVAAI

-709 GSIGGFAN
+709 GSIGGFAH

-722 SESQGPLSPPPT
+722 SELQAPLSPPPT

-741 STVLHDWSEQ
+741 STVIHDWSKQ
-751 VLELKGYSHDIILSV
+751 GLELKGYSHDVISSA

-775 FTLGEDPLHTANEAS
+775 FTLGEDLLHTANEAS
-790 STTSPWAEHGARE
+790 SSTSPWADHGSRE

-837 LRIFQTES
+837 LRILQTES

-868 AWDPLSSTVE
+868 AWDPLASTVE

-889 RVPRHMLVMN
+889 RVPRHMLAMN
-899 PALREDSY
+899 PALQENTY
-907 SAVGAIYLDPDP
+907 SAVGAIFLDPDP

-938 SHGHATG
+938 SQGHATG

-950 RHSDIDTRLASRR
+950 RHSDIDGRLASRR
-963 QGGAVSD
+963 QGSAVTD
-970 YIASEEAE
+970 YIATEEAE
-978 MHRENEQRAREYSR
+978 MHRENEHRAREYSR

-1003 TEEEAILYAQMVSE
+1003 TEEEAVLYAQMVSE
-1017 EAYHAEEQR
+1017 EAYRVEEQR
-1026 RASDSTAD
+1026 RASDSAAD

-1049 TVTPDPSVIGPSTS
+1049 TITPDPSVIGPSAS
-1063 ETNSVAEDDYEQQ
+1063 ETNGVADDEYEQQ

-1089 NNDAGQSPLESSRG
+1089 GNDVGQSPIETSRG
-1103 NSSGDFDFP
+1103 NSSGDFDLP
-1112 VNVTHKLK
+1112 VNVKYK
-1120 GGKKGKLSESSSPS
+1120 PGAGKKGKQSESGSPS
-1134 ASHTPVGGPS
+1134 TSHTPIGGPS
-1144 WQTTT
+1144 WQVAT

-1165 GGYSPP
+1165 GSYSPP

-1188 SLPGDGVGKGK
+1188 SLPDDGAGKEKGK

>member
-1 MPPKQWGA
+1 
-9 TITIAA
+9 
-15 ANLCRGK
+15 
-22 AMSSLRL
+22 
-29 IAGKARKYQTP
+29 
-40 APVSNPNICSLST
+40 
-53 SSFSY
+53 
-58 MTQEPIKTPAQLL
+58 MTQEPVKTPTQFP
-71 NNNNLGSLPLSQ
+71 NNSNLDPLHLSQ

-97 HSGGSSLGAQPD
+97 LSGGFSPSRLGFVDQRRQLPD
-109 DQHQPLPGQSGAGVN
+109 ESDAGVN
-124 ADQLDEKLQRLSLDE
+124 ADQLDKKLRRLTLDE
-139 PRGDRPFAPG
+139 AQDGRPSVPG

-155 EKALASQA
+155 EKALASQT
-163 AKQDLGFQV
+163 AKQDFGLQV
-172 IKRSEPRSDGIRL
+172 VKRSEPRSDGIRL

-227 AFMRYFPGHTILES
+227 AFMRYFPGHTILDS
-241 NGKAAATN
+241 HAKADAAK
-249 HSAETSFDVVRFET
+249 SETAPSSDVLRFET

-295 TPPGGGASGRV
+295 TPPGGTLSGRV
-306 GRAGKKS
+306 GRVGKKN

-328 GIHAVFLNGKK
+328 NIHAVFVNGKK
-339 PPRVMQGAGDLG
+339 PPRVVQGAGDLG
-351 AASISD
+351 AASVSD

-362 IEKWGLEDLFTTPQL
+362 IEKWGLEDLFTMPQL
-377 DEVAPNLV
+377 DEVAPNLL
-385 PYGLGEGP
+385 PYGLGDGP
-393 AGVPNVMD
+393 AGVPNTMD

-407 MISGEGFPGGRP
+407 VVAGEGFPGGRP
-419 FFRGVNE
+419 FFRGINVP
-426 MRGRYIGTEISAV
+426 RGRYIGAEISAV
-439 DAHLDI
+439 DAHPDI
-445 PKILEMS
+445 PKIPEMS

-464 TVTATTQS
+464 AVTSTTQS

-484 ITAYSLGWDTTGP
+484 VTAYSLGWDTTGP
-497 RYANGAVT
+497 RYANGDVT
-505 ARWVISPGV
+505 ARWIISPGV

-532 SRVWAVA
+532 ARVWAVA

-553 IGQPVRASGE
+553 VGKPVRASGE
-563 DLTRNAWYAGRTV
+563 DVTRNAWYTGRTV
-576 YWHLVEATRRAARED
+576 YWHLLEATRRVARED
-591 ELDKNATRGAYSPR
+591 ELDKNATRGAYTPR
-605 SPSNDMHLSKDQLVA
+605 SPSNDMHLSKEQLVA

-630 YKPSHFRKVCDGWDM
+630 YRPSHFRKVCDGWDM

-653 ASDDGKGAGESIFVI
+653 ASDDGKGAGENIFVI
-668 DCGVAENR
+668 NCGMAENHR
-676 PASIQRYSRSL
+676 PASIQRFSRSL
-687 IPVQVPPSEST
+687 IPVQRPPSESA
-698 TPLAPV
+698 TPV
-704 STSLF
+704 TSITTSLF
-709 GSIGGFAN
+709 GNIGGFDH
-717 RISPI
+717 RITPV
-722 SESQGPLSPPPT
+722 SESQTPLSPPPT
-734 PKSPPMP
+734 PKSPQMP
-741 STVLHDWSEQ
+741 STVIHDWSEQ
-751 VLELKGYSHDIILSV
+751 ALELRGYGHDTITSV

-790 STTSPWAEHGARE
+790 STTSPWADHGSRE

-827 DDDRTREIQP
+827 DDDKTREIQP
-837 LRIFQTES
+837 LRILQTES

-868 AWDPLSSTVE
+868 AWDPMASAEE
-878 PIRTINARSNG
+878 PIRTINSRSNG
-889 RVPRHMLVMN
+889 RVPRQMLLMN
-899 PALREDSY
+899 PALQENTY
-907 SAVGAIYLDPDP
+907 SAVGAIFLDPDP

-938 SHGHATG
+938 SQGHAAG

-950 RHSDIDTRLASRR
+950 RHADMDNRLASRR
-963 QGGAVSD
+963 QGAAVTD

-978 MHRENEQRAREYSR
+978 MHREDAQRAREYSR

-1017 EAYHAEEQR
+1017 EAYHFEEQL
-1026 RASDSTAD
+1026 RASDSAAD

-1044 ENTVE
+1044 GNTVE
-1049 TVTPDPSVIGPSTS
+1049 TVTPDPSIVGPSAS
-1063 ETNSVAEDDYEQQ
+1063 EANGVAESEYEQQ
-1076 IQQAIRLSLLEGV
+1076 IQQAIRLSLMESV
-1089 NNDAGQSPLESSRG
+1089 NNEGGHSPVETSRG
-1103 NSSGDFDFP
+1103 NSSGDFDFA
-1112 VNVTHKLK
+1112 VKHKPESSSR
-1120 GGKKGKLSESSSPS
+1120 KGKLSVSGSPS
-1134 ASHTPVGGPS
+1134 SSHTPVGGPS

-1149 EDEDLA
+1149 EDEELA
-1155 LALSL
+1155 MALSL

-1165 GGYSPP
+1165 GGSSPP
-1171 PSSDTDVGLG
+1171 QHPSDADE
-1181 IQHEEFP
+1181 HEEFP

-1199 GKSVQRW
+1199 GKGKSVQRW

>member
-1 MPPKQWGA
+1 
-9 TITIAA
+9 
-15 ANLCRGK
+15 
-22 AMSSLRL
+22 
-29 IAGKARKYQTP
+29 
-40 APVSNPNICSLST
+40 
-53 SSFSY
+53 
-58 MTQEPIKTPAQLL
+58 MTQEPLQTPAQLPV
-71 NNNNLGSLPLSQ
+71 NNHLDSPRHSQ
-83 HGSLPRDASGLHRD
+83 HGFLSRDASGLGRG
-97 HSGGSSLGAQPD
+97 HSGFSLRPVPD
-109 DQHQPLPGQSGAGVN
+109 EHQDRDQDQDQDAGVD
-124 ADQLDEKLQRLSLDE
+124 ADRLDAKLRRLSLGDALD
-139 PRGDRPFAPG
+139 DRPSVPG
-149 QRVSEY
+149 QRVYEY
-155 EKALASQA
+155 EKALTPQA
-163 AKQDLGFQV
+163 AKQGPGFLV
-172 IKRSEPRSDGIRL
+172 IKSSEPRSDGIGL
-185 DNFPNEILT
+185 ENFPNEILT

-227 AFMRYFPGHTILES
+227 AFMRFFPGHTILEN
-241 NGKAAATN
+241 NGKAAAVNSMTGP
-249 HSAETSFDVVRFET
+249 SSDVVRFET

-283 RHLRSLARGKPG
+283 RHLRGLARGKPG
-295 TPPGGGASGRV
+295 TPTVSGRV

-328 GIHAVFLNGKK
+328 NVHAVFLNGKK

-351 AASISD
+351 AATIGD

-362 IEKWGLEDLFTTPQL
+362 IEKWGIEDLFATPQL

-385 PYGLGEGP
+385 PYGLGDGP

-419 FFRGVNE
+419 YFRGVNE
-426 MRGRYIGTEISAV
+426 MRGRYIGAEISAV
-439 DAHLDI
+439 DTHPEI
-445 PKILEMS
+445 PKIPEMS

-472 MCGILTGSALGV
+472 MCGMLTGSALGV
-484 ITAYSLGWDTTGP
+484 VTAYSLGWDTTGP
-497 RYANGAVT
+497 RYANGDVT

-514 PIISLKVDDSFNQ
+514 PIVSLKVDDGFNQ

-553 IGQPVRASGE
+553 IGKPGRTTGE
-563 DLTRNAWYAGRTV
+563 DMTRNAWYAGRTV
-576 YWHLVEATRRAARED
+576 YWHLLEATRRIARED
-591 ELDKNATRGAYSPR
+591 DSDKNATRGGYSPR
-605 SPSNDMHLSKDQLVA
+605 SPSLSMHLSQDQLVA

-630 YKPSHFRKVCDGWDM
+630 YRPSHFRKVCDGWDM

-668 DCGVAENR
+668 DCGLAENC
-676 PASIQRYSRSL
+676 PARIQRYSRSL
-687 IPVQVPPSEST
+687 IPVQGTPSESS
-698 TPLAPV
+698 TPLAQVP
-704 STSLF
+704 TSLF

-717 RISPI
+717 RISPA
-722 SESQGPLSPPPT
+722 SDSQAPLSPPPT
-734 PKSPPMP
+734 PKSPPAP
-741 STVLHDWSEQ
+741 VTVLHDWFQ
-751 VLELKGYSHDIILSV
+751 QGLELKGYSHDTVSSV

-790 STTSPWAEHGARE
+790 STTSPWADHGARE
-803 IPGRRTRFIVIGTNS
+803 IPGRRTRFIVAGTNT
-818 GAVLVWNAR
+818 GAVLVWNTR

-837 LRIFQTES
+837 LRILQTES

-868 AWDPLSSTVE
+868 AWDPLASTTD

-899 PALREDSY
+899 PALQEETY
-907 SAVGAIYLDPDP
+907 SAAKAIYLDPDP
-919 TTLQGVVSFGAF
+919 TKLQGVVSFGAF

-938 SHGHATG
+938 SNGHAAG

-950 RHSDIDTRLASRR
+950 RHADMDARLASRR
-963 QGGAVSD
+963 QGHAVSG

-978 MHRENEQRAREYSR
+978 MRRDDQQQAREHNR

-1003 TEEEAILYAQMVSE
+1003 TEEEALLYAQMVSQE
-1017 EAYHAEEQR
+1017 TYHVEEQR
-1026 RASDSTAD
+1026 RASDSAAD
-1034 ASLDTASSFS
+1034 AGLDTASSFS

-1049 TVTPDPSVIGPSTS
+1049 TLTPDPSVVGPSAS
-1063 ETNSVAEDDYEQQ
+1063 ETSGVVEDEYEQQ

-1089 NNDAGQSPLESSRG
+1089 NNGVGQSPMESSRG
-1103 NSSGDFDFP
+1103 NSSGDFDIP
-1112 VNVTHKLK
+1112 VNVKYK
-1120 GGKKGKLSESSSPS
+1120 PQGGRRGKQSGSSGSPS
-1134 ASHTPVGGPS
+1134 ANHTPVGGPS
-1144 WQTTT
+1144 RMSTA

-1171 PSSDTDVGLG
+1171 GVLSMANACLEAGDE
-1181 IQHEEFP
+1181 QAEFP
-1188 SLPGDGVGKGK
+1188 SLSGEGKGK
-1199 GKSVQRW
+1199 GKGKGPQRW

>member
-1 MPPKQWGA
+1 
-9 TITIAA
+9 
-15 ANLCRGK
+15 
-22 AMSSLRL
+22 
-29 IAGKARKYQTP
+29 
-40 APVSNPNICSLST
+40 
-53 SSFSY
+53 
-58 MTQEPIKTPAQLL
+58 MTQEPLKTPAPLL
-71 NNNNLGSLPLSQ
+71 NNNHLDALSFSQ
-83 HGSLPRDASGLHRD
+83 HGSLPRDASGLGRGR
-97 HSGGSSLGAQPD
+97 SGSSLGSQRLRPGPD
-109 DQHQPLPGQSGAGVN
+109 QHQHQPLPCEDAGVN
-124 ADQLDEKLQRLSLDE
+124 ADQLDEKLRRLSLDKGLDDL
-139 PRGDRPFAPG
+139 PSVPG
-149 QRVSEY
+149 QRISEY
-155 EKALASQA
+155 EKALNPQA
-163 AKQDLGFQV
+163 AKQGPGFQV

-227 AFMRYFPGHTILES
+227 AFMRYFPGHTVLES
-241 NGKAAATN
+241 NGKAAAAN
-249 HSAETSFDVVRFET
+249 SSDVLRFET

-283 RHLRSLARGKPG
+283 RHLRNLARGKPG
-295 TPPGGGASGRV
+295 APPGGTLSGRV

-328 GIHAVFLNGKK
+328 NLHAVFLNGKK
-339 PPRVMQGAGDLG
+339 PPRVMQAAGDLG
-351 AASISD
+351 AATISD

-385 PYGLGEGP
+385 PYGLGDGP
-393 AGVPNVMD
+393 AGGPNVMD

-426 MRGRYIGTEISAV
+426 MRGRYIGGEISAV
-439 DAHLDI
+439 DTHLDI
-445 PKILEMS
+445 PKIPEMS

-464 TVTATTQS
+464 NVTSTTQS
-472 MCGILTGSALGV
+472 MCGMLTGSTLGI

-497 RYANGAVT
+497 RYANGDVT

-527 KRKSS
+527 KRKST

-553 IGQPVRASGE
+553 IGKPVRATGE
-563 DLTRNAWYAGRTV
+563 DQTRNAWYAGRTV
-576 YWHLVEATRRAARED
+576 YWHLLEATRRIARED
-591 ELDKNATRGAYSPR
+591 ELDKNATRGGYSPR
-605 SPSNDMHLSKDQLVA
+605 SPSANMHLSQDQLVA

-630 YKPSHFRKVCDGWDM
+630 YRPSHFRKVCEGWDM

-653 ASDDGKGAGESIFVI
+653 ASDDGKGAGENIFVI
-668 DCGVAENR
+668 DCGLAENR
-676 PASIQRYSRSL
+676 PAGIQRYSRSL
-687 IPVQVPPSEST
+687 IPVQATPSEST

-722 SESQGPLSPPPT
+722 SESHTPLSPPPT
-734 PKSPPMP
+734 PKSPPVP
-741 STVLHDWSEQ
+741 STVIHDWCKQ
-751 VLELKGYSHDIILSV
+751 VFDLRGYSHDIVTSA
-766 ALDNSLPSL
+766 ALDNSLSSL

-790 STTSPWAEHGARE
+790 STTSPWADHGARE
-803 IPGRRTRFIVIGTNS
+803 IPGRRTRFIIIGTNT

-827 DDDRTREIQP
+827 DDDRTRETQP
-837 LRIFQTES
+837 LRILQTES

-868 AWDPLSSTVE
+868 AWDPLASTVE

-899 PALREDSY
+899 PAMDENTY
-907 SAVGAIYLDPDP
+907 AAVRAIYLDPDP

-938 SHGHATG
+938 SNGHTAG

-950 RHSDIDTRLASRR
+950 RHTDMDARLASRR
-963 QGGAVSD
+963 QGHAVSG

-978 MHRENEQRAREYSR
+978 MHREDEQRAREHTR

-1017 EAYHAEEQR
+1017 EAYHVEEQR
-1026 RASDSTAD
+1026 RASDSAAD
-1034 ASLDTASSFS
+1034 ASLDTASSVS
-1044 ENTVE
+1044 ENTVS
-1049 TVTPDPSVIGPSTS
+1049 TLTPDPSVAGPSAS
-1063 ETNSVAEDDYEQQ
+1063 ESNGVAEDEYEQQ
-1076 IQQAIRLSLLEGV
+1076 IQQAIRLSLMEGV
-1089 NNDAGQSPLESSRG
+1089 NNDVAQSPLDTSRG
-1103 NSSGDFDFP
+1103 NSSGDFDFS
-1112 VNVTHKLK
+1112 VNVKYK
-1120 GGKKGKLSESSSPS
+1120 PKAGMKGKQSESGSPS
-1134 ASHTPVGGPS
+1134 ANHTPVGGPS
-1144 WQTTT
+1144 RYTTT

-1165 GGYSPP
+1165 GGYSSPP
-1171 PSSDTDVGLG
+1171 QQPSDAELALE

-1188 SLPGDGVGKGK
+1188 SLPGEGVGKGK